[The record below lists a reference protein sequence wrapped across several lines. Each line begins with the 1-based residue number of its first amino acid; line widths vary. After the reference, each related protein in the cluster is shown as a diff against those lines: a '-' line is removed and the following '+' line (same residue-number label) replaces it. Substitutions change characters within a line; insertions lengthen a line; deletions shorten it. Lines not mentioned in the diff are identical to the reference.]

1 MNGWKLGLAAVTAAG
16 AAAVVKSTR
25 ARARQLEAV
34 APELRGSII
43 LRLPFEISSR
53 TMLRLLRLAPIPP
66 APVPDGVTM
75 DRRTLP
81 GGVEVYTYDVPGRTR
96 PSGALLW
103 IHGGGYVAGDALSD
117 HTACGRFA
125 RELGIP
131 VVSVNY
137 RLAPEHP
144 FPAGLDDCYS
154 ALAWLHGQAG
164 ELGVDP
170 GRIAI
175 GGESAGGGLAAAL
188 AQRAHDRGEFGVCF
202 QLLVYPMLDDRT
214 TLDTTRPKTLVWT
227 PGSNK
232 FGWTSY
238 LGHAPGEH
246 EDRPHAVPARRA
258 DLAGLPPAW
267 IGVGDLDLFHDEDLD
282 YARRLDQA
290 GVDCQVEVVPGM
302 YHGAVSLLPDA
313 PLVQALRGSA
323 VRALKQAVG

>member
-1 MNGWKLGLAAVTAAG
+1 MNGWRFGLAAVAAAG

-25 ARARQLEAV
+25 ARSRLLETV
-34 APELRGSII
+34 APELRGPIM
-43 LRLPFEISSR
+43 LRLPFDIGSR
-53 TMLRLLRLAPIPP
+53 AVLRLIRLAPMPP
-66 APVPDGVTM
+66 APIPVGVTVEK
-75 DRRTLP
+75 RPLP
-81 GGVEVYTYDVPGRTR
+81 GGAEVYTYDVPGRTE

-103 IHGGGYVAGDALSD
+103 IHGGGYIMGDALTD
-117 HTACGRFA
+117 HATCAWFA

-154 ALAWLHGQAG
+154 ALAWLHEHAG

-170 GRIAI
+170 ARIAV

-214 TLDTTRPKTLVWT
+214 TLTDRPKTLVWT
-227 PGSNK
+227 PASNK
-232 FGWTSY
+232 FGWTAY

-258 DLAGLPPAW
+258 DLTGLPPAW
-267 IGVGDLDLFHDEDLD
+267 IGVGDLDLFHDENVD
-282 YARRLDQA
+282 YARRLDR
-290 GVDCQVEVVPGM
+290 CEVEVVPGM
-302 YHGAVSLLPDA
+302 YHGAFSLMPDA
-313 PLVQALRGSA
+313 PLMRALRESA
-323 VRALKQAVG
+323 LRALGKAVG